1 MFYEEIKKKI
11 TKCEQ
16 KKKYLCYLKKKDTI
30 PIPNAVL
37 CKLCCV

>member
-1 MFYEEIKKKI
+1 MFYKEIKRNNKMRTENKI
-11 TKCEQ
+11 FM
-16 KKKYLCYLKKKDTI
+16 LFKKKDTI